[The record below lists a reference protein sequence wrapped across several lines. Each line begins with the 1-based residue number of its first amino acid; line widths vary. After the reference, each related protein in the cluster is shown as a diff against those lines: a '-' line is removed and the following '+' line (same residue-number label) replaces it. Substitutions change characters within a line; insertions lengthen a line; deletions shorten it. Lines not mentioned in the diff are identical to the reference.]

1 MRRIFVSRPLLL
13 VGLLLPLLAL
23 PACGRRAKIVVV
35 SGAEA
40 GTVPSAEVVASAEEQ
55 QLGLWDPSP
64 IRGDEV
70 QGQVTYAFRPASD
83 PTPKRGGFVRAALLE
98 DIDSFN
104 PYLSSSASASE
115 VQDQIFPRLMYEQPN
130 YYDGVPTFTPQIAE
144 SWEIAP
150 DNLSIRFRLRDCNW
164 SDGTP
169 MTSAD
174 IRFSWEAARNP
185 DVAWVSSSIVDFIKD
200 VEIHSDKEFTVHY
213 TKAQPYNI
221 MDINDVT
228 IVPKH
233 TFGKVP
239 FGQWSGYGEW
249 AELAN
254 QAAGGPWMLERH
266 DPGQEI
272 VLQRN
277 PEFWDEGKPY
287 LERLIFKIFGNM
299 GSMLNALL
307 AGQLDI
313 MNGIQPD
320 QAQRVVDDRD
330 LFLYT
335 YVARSYGYVGWNCK
349 RFPFDDRLVRQAMTY
364 AINRFDIV
372 EGQFYGFATVAGPN
386 LLRSIWAS
394 DRSLEPYPYDPARAE
409 QLLVEAGWVKNDDD
423 IYEKDGREF
432 RFRLITNSG
441 NPTRK
446 AMCERIQADL
456 RKIGVR
462 AEIRLVDFN
471 QMSQQLKQ
479 HDFQAYVGGWYIAT
493 KVDPKPTFHSVSA
506 NGRYN
511 YVNYTNPFVDEL
523 IDRGRVMNISDPTIR
538 KEAMIVWRAFQ
549 IVLYDDQ
556 PYTMLYEPRGLVG
569 LSKQFVNVRVT
580 SLRWLDNVHEW
591 WIE

>member
-1 MRRIFVSRPLLL
+1 
-13 VGLLLPLLAL
+13 
-23 PACGRRAKIVVV
+23 
-35 SGAEA
+35 
-40 GTVPSAEVVASAEEQ
+40 
-55 QLGLWDPSP
+55 
-64 IRGDEV
+64 
-70 QGQVTYAFRPASD
+70 
-83 PTPKRGGFVRAALLE
+83 
-98 DIDSFN
+98 
-104 PYLSSSASASE
+104 
-115 VQDQIFPRLMYEQPN
+115 
-130 YYDGVPTFTPQIAE
+130 
-144 SWEIAP
+144 
-150 DNLSIRFRLRDCNW
+150 
-164 SDGTP
+164 

-394 DRSLEPYPYDPARAE
+394 DRSLEPYPYDPARA
-409 QLLVEAGWVKNDDD
+409 
-423 IYEKDGREF
+423 
-432 RFRLITNSG
+432 
-441 NPTRK
+441 
-446 AMCERIQADL
+446 
-456 RKIGVR
+456 
-462 AEIRLVDFN
+462 
-471 QMSQQLKQ
+471 
-479 HDFQAYVGGWYIAT
+479 
-493 KVDPKPTFHSVSA
+493 
-506 NGRYN
+506 
-511 YVNYTNPFVDEL
+511 
-523 IDRGRVMNISDPTIR
+523 
-538 KEAMIVWRAFQ
+538 
-549 IVLYDDQ
+549 
-556 PYTMLYEPRGLVG
+556 
-569 LSKQFVNVRVT
+569 
-580 SLRWLDNVHEW
+580 
-591 WIE
+591 